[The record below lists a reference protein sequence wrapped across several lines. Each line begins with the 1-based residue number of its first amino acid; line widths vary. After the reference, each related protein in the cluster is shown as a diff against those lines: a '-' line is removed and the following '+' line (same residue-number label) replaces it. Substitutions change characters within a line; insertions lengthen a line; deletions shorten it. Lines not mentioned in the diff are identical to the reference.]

1 MKRSPVRIIRGLR
14 RELAAGFYDWYSRLL
29 PHSQERL
36 IQDSVDVW
44 EHNKDAGATALVSG
58 SHWLNQG
65 GGWTDRVW
73 REYGESHLEMMR
85 DGLTLAGRTS
95 PIRSVVEWGSGGG
108 SNAAAIGPNV
118 DRYFGVDISQSNLD
132 ECVRRT
138 EDLGLK
144 NFEPIHIPAPYPEE
158 VLKQIDSVDFFLSTA
173 VYQHLPGRSY
183 ARRVTDIA
191 MRLLA
196 DDGLALINIRYSNLK
211 RQNRNW
217 RRSYK
222 KHADSFNHYTVWEF
236 QQEMEESGME
246 IMEIHMQPITRHAYF
261 FLRKSRV

>member
-1 MKRSPVRIIRGLR
+1 
-14 RELAAGFYDWYSRLL
+14 
-29 PHSQERL
+29 
-36 IQDSVDVW
+36 
-44 EHNKDAGATALVSG
+44 
-58 SHWLNQG
+58 
-65 GGWTDRVW
+65 
-73 REYGESHLEMMR
+73 
-85 DGLTLAGRTS
+85 
-95 PIRSVVEWGSGGG
+95 
-108 SNAAAIGPNV
+108 
-118 DRYFGVDISQSNLD
+118 LD

-222 KHADSFNHYTVWEF
+222 KTCRFFQSLHRMGIPAGNGRVRDGGHGNSYATAYT
-236 QQEMEESGME
+236 
-246 IMEIHMQPITRHAYF
+246 ACLF
-261 FLRKSRV
+261 FSSQISSLIVFIVN